1 MIKKILKNLSI
12 SNEEKDDTFSHSE
25 SILNLIEGMII
36 HENTYWKYVN
46 ILTEL
51 TTLCYEDPVSFRKLF
66 YAKKEISYEQRNK
79 KVEQIVDRIPIVL
92 EKYEDCR
99 NTFIYAVA
107 KLIFINYHDLNRK
120 IMHTLCNFV
129 SNVEYRYDVCSVF
142 EEIVSP
148 AILNSVEMET
158 LDNIFKGM
166 YYLPRDK
173 LIAGCFRICVHKV
186 IKLLR
191 NSHNEH
197 ILRFLS
203 VTMLDRESCL
213 IAYDE
218 GLIKILTDQMQR
230 RAESSFDEL
239 PASFKDVYL
248 IVCLLCANHYKHS
261 EILIREKLHI
271 HFYFKKVREIV
282 NVGIKNISKTKAIYC
297 NIIILTLNHIC
308 KISNETLVEM
318 CNTYHYVDLVL
329 IGIKM
334 EINNPYILSACL
346 GGLLLILKNKET
358 YKNNIEYI
366 LDNTN
371 NIKILLPLIFGQ
383 KYNNMYNYYKDIY
396 EDIEI
401 YICEIV
407 KHTLD
412 IVSFFFLTEINKFSI
427 KVKKEFRNSDIN
439 YYLMACLEKKNE
451 EVIARLLKCIY
462 LIPFDEYKSVELHK
476 IFYLLHERDLTLND
490 QWKEIYYYC
499 VKIYMKVIA
508 NEEVNT
514 VVEIYHFE
522 DTLVSILHIV
532 NQFLLRA
539 LVLNKKND
547 FTLSKRIRIEQ
558 NDSIECCFDENNIDL
573 NMITVELLRM
583 CSRCTELRPYMR
595 NNSVTHYFIDIL
607 SNEDNMYN
615 QFNIDYDIVIE
626 RSWCGNVEN
635 IFQTLMKKNITK
647 NKKVC
652 LRLLINLADIFSS
665 YFYQFKVFSKSTI
678 FNLCSLEDKHW
689 DRKKIIGYFYQMS
702 NNDLSDYKEQVHLF
716 LKHYMVNFFS
726 ILNILVDGNI
736 FTGLKKEQQETFF
749 PGVLKYHKLKYE
761 RKICY
766 LKLKE
771 KEIKKK
777 IHHTY
782 GGKDSI
788 SGHNLLL
795 EELQHI
801 NEKKK
806 KLFLRLHNNNFTKT
820 FDIHVVDNEMGCNIE
835 DMFEIP
841 KIVKKKKNLKCV
853 NLLRHKIGQTVDL
866 GSDSPFSK
874 TNSHTSVVRH
884 VGKSHESG
892 AGEEKIHVNT
902 TQEEHA
908 QMGEQ
913 KLQSFENSEL
923 SQLPPQP
930 SKATSYEKRLV
941 KRDIMKGENQSSG
954 YEMSHS
960 SDNESSGSTISE
972 ENPNETV
979 LEKISSELLKFN
991 KEIIYERKS
1000 NNFNVFLFNKRGI
1013 FVNSS
1018 KGEVNESY
1026 VLYVCLRVFY
1036 SIIINSIN
1044 NENYMKVKDFLLR
1057 RNVLK
1062 TLLSILNQCSF
1073 YDCNVYAHFFRLYSE
1088 LLKKNITVVESMDL
1102 LIFYNIFF
1110 YYLKFLSRE
1119 FIKRIV
1125 NNEYDISEKEEYF
1138 FSELCQLFYFFT
1150 QKILYIQF
1158 SQYNEI
1164 QKWCVDCSLFHFF
1177 YKNNILLLLH
1187 FFIYINN
1194 VHHGSVYASYIY
1206 HKKNFKYIHTIFFYT
1221 LFTMSYLMCF
1231 SKKLKYFILYF
1242 INYKRYI
1249 HKMLCRKSLI
1259 HSLFFY
1265 YKLIYIRIM
1274 IQNQLSLMNRQSMQ
1288 IYHVSPVLYIQ
1299 DNSFEWY
1306 FLTLGTDKYYLVYIP
1321 DVFEEN
1327 ITELKEVEL
1336 IIHSEKKYVDLTRIC
1351 TSKVNDNFFVFGY
1364 ITFEKN
1370 TSFETYDMFISLNKY
1385 FRDEIISY
1393 CQFLSGSD
1401 FESKVDVFQDNI
1413 IINNLKNHMNVNNII
1428 ITAFAYLETKHGD
1441 NVKGEMKNLKREDNP
1456 NMYNQSYSSEIP
1468 SEEYYNDSLS
1478 TNGDARSSSNSS
1490 CMSDDEEFNIFRRR
1504 EHHSGDADASC
1515 VKKRKLVFFTLT
1527 KNHLYIFRPN
1537 FKKWIFL
1544 SPFIDE
1550 EKDDI
1555 QFYVESSTDS
1565 EEGEDEF
1572 NNREQKK
1579 KVITSEKIYLNNFL
1593 GMTTNIVNNE
1603 NASFARKCAVRNAI
1617 NVYYSSNRT
1626 ECTNEQI
1633 VASAVVSA
1641 SVEESE
1647 GERSG
1652 TVKSDPYR
1660 RYLTANSSFLKIVHK
1675 YNNDNL
1681 STVKFVNIYESVIA
1695 LKFRIKQNESA
1706 EKRIRMVM
1714 FDDYTRELWKRSLAL
1729 CLNIQMTSSEWR
1741 RTWK

>member
-1 MIKKILKNLSI
+1 MLPPLPLCLPRTRTFLRKQYTQDTSCNLDILTRFTKRRRHTLILGKPSMIKKILKNLSI

-148 AILNSVEMET
+148 AILNSVEVGPASACYGGYMET

-218 GLIKILTDQMQR
+218 GLIKVSDFFFNTTCFLQFAAVTQSRSRHEVVAKSSRCRRDILTDQMQR

-1125 NNEYDISEKEEYF
+1125 NNEYDISEKEETIVSEEYF
-1138 FSELCQLFYFFT
+1138 
-1150 QKILYIQF
+1150 
-1158 SQYNEI
+1158 
-1164 QKWCVDCSLFHFF
+1164 
-1177 YKNNILLLLH
+1177 
-1187 FFIYINN
+1187 
-1194 VHHGSVYASYIY
+1194 VYRECDHAYV
-1206 HKKNFKYIHTIFFYT
+1206 
-1221 LFTMSYLMCF
+1221 
-1231 SKKLKYFILYF
+1231 
-1242 INYKRYI
+1242 
-1249 HKMLCRKSLI
+1249 LI
-1259 HSLFFY
+1259 
-1265 YKLIYIRIM
+1265 
-1274 IQNQLSLMNRQSMQ
+1274 
-1288 IYHVSPVLYIQ
+1288 SPPLPLVL
-1299 DNSFEWY
+1299 W
-1306 FLTLGTDKYYLVYIP
+1306 TDKYYLVYIP

-1729 CLNIQMTSSEWR
+1729 CLNIQMTSSYELAER
-1741 RTWK
+1741 SGEGRGSSPHHGGRSPYQGGRNLVNLLVLPHSHIYPELIEKRSF

>member
-1 MIKKILKNLSI
+1 MRDNTYILTRFTKKRTDTLTLGKPSMIKKILKNLSI

-36 HENTYWKYVN
+36 HDNTYWKYVN

-107 KLIFINYHDLNRK
+107 KLIFINNHDLNRK
-120 IMHTLCNFV
+120 IIHILCNFV
-129 SNVEYRYDVCSVF
+129 SNEEYRHHVCSVF

-148 AILNSVEMET
+148 AILNSVETET

-173 LIAGCFRICVHKV
+173 LIAGSFRICIHKV

-191 NSHNEH
+191 SSHNEH

-218 GLIKILTDQMQR
+218 GLIKVLTDQMQR

-271 HFYFKKVREIV
+271 RFYFKKVREIV
-282 NVGIKNISKTKAIYC
+282 NVGLKNISKTKAIYC

-358 YKNNIEYI
+358 YKNNIQYI

-383 KYNNMYNYYKDIY
+383 KYHNMYNYYKDIY

-401 YICEIV
+401 YLCEIV

-427 KVKKEFRNSDIN
+427 KVKKEFRNSDVN

-451 EVIARLLKCIY
+451 EVIARLLRCIY

-508 NEEVNT
+508 NEEVKK

-522 DTLVSILHIV
+522 DTLVSILYIV

-558 NDSIECCFDENNIDL
+558 NDSIECCIDEEDIDL

-607 SNEDNMYN
+607 SNEDNMCN

-702 NNDLSDYKEQVHLF
+702 NSDLSDYKEQVHIF

-736 FTGLKKEQQETFF
+736 FTGLKKEQHETFF

-788 SGHNLLL
+788 SGRNLLL

-806 KLFLRLHNNNFTKT
+806 KLFLRLHNNNFKKT
-820 FDIHVVDNEMGCNIE
+820 FDIHVVDDGMGCNIE

-841 KIVKKKKNLKCV
+841 KIVKKQKNLKCV
-853 NLLRHKIGQTVDL
+853 NLLRDKIGQAIDL
-866 GSDSPFSK
+866 SSDSPFSK

-884 VGKSHESG
+884 VGKSHERG
-892 AGEEKIHVNT
+892 AGAENIHVNS
-902 TQEEHA
+902 TQEEHVE
-908 QMGEQ
+908 MEEQ
-913 KLQSFENSEL
+913 KLQAFENSEP
-923 SQLPPQP
+923 SQMPQP
-930 SKATSYEKRLV
+930 SKATSPEKRFA
-941 KRDIMKGENQSSG
+941 KRDIMKMENQSSA

-960 SDNESSGSTISE
+960 SDNESSESTISQ

-991 KEIIYERKS
+991 KEMIYERKS
-1000 NNFNVFLFNKRGI
+1000 NNINVFLFNKRGI

-1036 SIIINSIN
+1036 SIVINNIN

-1062 TLLSILNQCSF
+1062 TLLNILNQCSF
-1073 YDCNVYAHFFRLYSE
+1073 YDF
-1088 LLKKNITVVESMDL
+1088 D
-1102 LIFYNIFF
+1102 
-1110 YYLKFLSRE
+1110 
-1119 FIKRIV
+1119 
-1125 NNEYDISEKEEYF
+1125 
-1138 FSELCQLFYFFT
+1138 
-1150 QKILYIQF
+1150 
-1158 SQYNEI
+1158 
-1164 QKWCVDCSLFHFF
+1164 
-1177 YKNNILLLLH
+1177 
-1187 FFIYINN
+1187 
-1194 VHHGSVYASYIY
+1194 
-1206 HKKNFKYIHTIFFYT
+1206 
-1221 LFTMSYLMCF
+1221 
-1231 SKKLKYFILYF
+1231 
-1242 INYKRYI
+1242 
-1249 HKMLCRKSLI
+1249 I
-1259 HSLFFY
+1259 HSNNDTESVVLDESP
-1265 YKLIYIRIM
+1265 IYADPPC
-1274 IQNQLSLMNRQSMQ
+1274 
-1288 IYHVSPVLYIQ
+1288 V
-1299 DNSFEWY
+1299 EWY

-1336 IIHSEKKYVDLTRIC
+1336 IIHSEKKYIDLTRIC
-1351 TSKVNDNFFVFGY
+1351 TSKVNVNFFVFGY

-1370 TSFETYDMFISLNKY
+1370 TSFETYDMFICLNKY

-1428 ITAFAYLETKHGD
+1428 ITAFAYLETKQGD

-1468 SEEYYNDSLS
+1468 SEEYYNDSPS
-1478 TNGDARSSSNSS
+1478 TNGDAKSSSNSS
-1490 CMSDDEEFNIFRRR
+1490 CLSDDEEFNIFRRR
-1504 EHHSGDADASC
+1504 EPHSSDADASC
-1515 VKKRKLVFFTLT
+1515 VRTRKLVFFTLT

-1572 NNREQKK
+1572 NKREQKK

-1633 VASAVVSA
+1633 VPSNVVSA
-1641 SVEESE
+1641 SMEESE

-1706 EKRIRMVM
+1706 EKKVRMIM

-1729 CLNIQMTSSEWR
+1729 CLNIQMTSSYELAEQSGEGRGSRPFQGGHGPYQGGRNLVTFSRATAFAHILEIDRKEIILKNALMHVCNKWKINLKKIKKCERNGGKKLFEVNTEWI
-1741 RTWK
+1741 TKTTCKITVVKK

>member
-36 HENTYWKYVN
+36 HDNTYWKYVN

-107 KLIFINYHDLNRK
+107 KLIFINNHDLNRK
-120 IMHTLCNFV
+120 IIHILCNFV
-129 SNVEYRYDVCSVF
+129 SNEEYRHHVCSVF

-148 AILNSVEMET
+148 AILNSVETET

-173 LIAGCFRICVHKV
+173 LIAGSFRICIHKV

-191 NSHNEH
+191 SSHNEH

-218 GLIKILTDQMQR
+218 GLIKVLTDQMQR

-271 HFYFKKVREIV
+271 RFYFKKVREIV
-282 NVGIKNISKTKAIYC
+282 NVGLKNISKTKAIYC

-358 YKNNIEYI
+358 YKNNIQYI

-383 KYNNMYNYYKDIY
+383 KYHNMYNYYKDIY

-401 YICEIV
+401 YLCEIV

-427 KVKKEFRNSDIN
+427 KVKKEFRNSDVN

-451 EVIARLLKCIY
+451 EVIARLLRCIY

-508 NEEVNT
+508 NEEVKK

-522 DTLVSILHIV
+522 DTLVSILYIV

-558 NDSIECCFDENNIDL
+558 NDSIECCIDEEDIDL

-607 SNEDNMYN
+607 SNEDNMCN

-702 NNDLSDYKEQVHLF
+702 NSDLSDYKEQVHIF

-736 FTGLKKEQQETFF
+736 FTGLKKEQHETFF

-788 SGHNLLL
+788 SGRNLLL

-806 KLFLRLHNNNFTKT
+806 KLFLRLHNNNFKKT
-820 FDIHVVDNEMGCNIE
+820 FDIHVVDDGMGCNIE

-841 KIVKKKKNLKCV
+841 KIVKKQKNLKCV
-853 NLLRHKIGQTVDL
+853 NLLRDKIGQAIDL
-866 GSDSPFSK
+866 SSDSPFSK

-884 VGKSHESG
+884 VGKSHERG
-892 AGEEKIHVNT
+892 AGAENIHVNS
-902 TQEEHA
+902 TQEEHVE
-908 QMGEQ
+908 MEEQ
-913 KLQSFENSEL
+913 KLQAFENSEP
-923 SQLPPQP
+923 SQMPQP
-930 SKATSYEKRLV
+930 SKATSPEKRFA
-941 KRDIMKGENQSSG
+941 KRDIMKMENQSSA

-960 SDNESSGSTISE
+960 SDNESSESTISQ

-991 KEIIYERKS
+991 KEMIYERKS
-1000 NNFNVFLFNKRGI
+1000 NNINVFLFNKRGI

-1036 SIIINSIN
+1036 SIVINNIN

-1062 TLLSILNQCSF
+1062 TLLNILNQCSF

-1088 LLKKNITVVESMDL
+1088 LFKKNITVVESMDL

-1110 YYLKFLSRE
+1110 YYLKYLSRE

-1221 LFTMSYLMCF
+1221 LFTISYLMCF

-1288 IYHVSPVLYIQ
+1288 IHHVSPVLYIQ
-1299 DNSFEWY
+1299 DNSVEWY

-1336 IIHSEKKYVDLTRIC
+1336 IIHSEKKYIDLTRIC
-1351 TSKVNDNFFVFGY
+1351 TSKVNVNFFVFGY

-1370 TSFETYDMFISLNKY
+1370 TSFETYDMFICLNKY

-1428 ITAFAYLETKHGD
+1428 ITAFAYLETKQGD

-1468 SEEYYNDSLS
+1468 SEEYYNDSPS
-1478 TNGDARSSSNSS
+1478 TNGDAKSSSNSS
-1490 CMSDDEEFNIFRRR
+1490 CLSDDEEFNIFRRR
-1504 EHHSGDADASC
+1504 EPHSSDADASC
-1515 VKKRKLVFFTLT
+1515 VRTRKLVFFTLT

-1572 NNREQKK
+1572 NKREQKK

-1633 VASAVVSA
+1633 VPSNVVSA
-1641 SVEESE
+1641 SMEESE

-1706 EKRIRMVM
+1706 EKKVRMIM